1 MGMSDDFSSRFDSI
15 SVENAH
21 LHAGAVTEASLEND
35 SGPGF
40 TLLNDAG
47 GRFAIERETGI
58 ITVLHDE
65 TLATDAGAV
74 FTVRLRCVEYS
85 GLSYDQDLKL
95 RVTGRVPLIV
105 GDEANDALW
114 RLAHGPL
121 DIAPVAPVRRVSMA
135 LAEPAIA
142 PAADI
147 AMSAWSEFAAFRA
160 HAARRPLDEPST
172 FGALIGTLPSVD
184 VNANLALAAAPP
196 APAPAH
202 ANWAI

>member
-1 MGMSDDFSSRFDSI
+1 MSMSDDFSSRFDSI

-21 LHAGAVTEASLEND
+21 LHPGAVADAPIENEN
-35 SGPGF
+35 GPGF

-121 DIAPVAPVRRVSMA
+121 DVAPIRRVSMA

-142 PAADI
+142 PAADV
-147 AMSAWSEFAAFRA
+147 AMADWSEFAAFRA
-160 HAARRPLDEPST
+160 HGARRPLTEPSA
-172 FGALIGTLPSVD
+172 FGALTGALPSVD
-184 VNANLALAAAPP
+184 VSANLALVAAPP

-202 ANWAI
+202 ARWAI